1 MAYVVVSPTIMQS
14 RQRMRQWQYERQS
27 IGNMTI

>member
-1 MAYVVVSPTIMQS
+1 MAYVDVNPTVMQS
-14 RQRMRQWQYERQS
+14 RQQRRQWQYERQS